1 MARRT
6 TPLTATEIRGA
17 KPKER
22 DYKLFDGG
30 GLYLLISRS
39 GGKHWYQKYRF
50 DGKEKKLALGA
61 FPAVSLTDARA
72 KREELKRKIAEGIDP
87 AQERKAR
94 KEKIKKAETKKTN
107 SFYNV
112 SQKWLESY
120 KDQVSENY
128 HIRLERAFKNYV
140 YPTIKEKPIDE
151 VTRLDIVEIL
161 TELKERG
168 LNETARRTATMLNKM
183 FKWAV
188 THEYA
193 PHNIMADIDTREVIG
208 KKVVKHY
215 PTFKKPKEIRGLLNA
230 IDEYSGSY
238 FTKMALKV
246 LPYVFVRSENIRH
259 MEWKEIDFEA
269 KEWTIPAHKMKVKDE
284 EEGDFTLPLPHQVIT
299 LLEEVKANATSS
311 RYVFPGFRSDGKPMS
326 DNTLIAALRR
336 MGYTKEEFVPHS
348 FRAMFST
355 IAYEYANREDGHG
368 YTGEVIEACLAHKE
382 RNKIKEAYNRASY
395 KEPMRGLMQWYADHL
410 DKIRKGEI

>member
-50 DGKEKKLALGA
+50 EGKEKKLALGA
-61 FPAVSLTDARA
+61 YPAVSLSGARA
-72 KREELKRKIAEGIDP
+72 KREEIKHKIAEGIDP
-87 AQERKAR
+87 ARERKAR
-94 KEKIKKAETKKTN
+94 KEKIKEAETKKTN

-120 KDQVSENY
+120 KGQVSEKY
-128 HIRLERAFKNYV
+128 HNRLKQAFRNYV
-140 YPTIKEKPIDE
+140 YPAIKEKPIDE
-151 VTRLDIVEIL
+151 VTRLDVVEIL

-168 LNETARRTATMLNKM
+168 LNETAYRTAMMLNKV
-183 FKWAV
+183 FKWAT
-188 THEYA
+188 THEYI
-193 PHNIMADIDTREVIG
+193 PHNIVADIEIKEVVG
-208 KKVVKHY
+208 KKIKRHY
-215 PTFKKPKEIRGLLNA
+215 PTFTTPKEIRGLLNA
-230 IDEYSGSY
+230 IEEYSGDY
-238 FTKMALKV
+238 PTKTAFKI
-246 LPYVFVRSENIRH
+246 LPYVFVRSYNIRH
-259 MEWKEIDFEA
+259 MEWAEIDFEA
-269 KEWTIPAHKMKVKDE
+269 KEWTIPGHKMKNRE
-284 EEGDFTLPLPHQVIT
+284 EFILPLPHQVIT
-299 LLEEVKANATSS
+299 LLKEAKANAIST
-311 RYVFPGFRSDGKPMS
+311 RYVFPSFRSDGQPLS
-326 DNTLIAALRR
+326 NNTFIAALRR
-336 MGYTKEEFVPHS
+336 MGYSKEEFVPHS

-382 RNKIKEAYNRASY
+382 RNKIKGAYNRATY
-395 KEPMRGLMQWYADHL
+395 KEPMRKLIQWYADHL
-410 DKIRKGEI
+410 DRIKRGEI